1 MIKILFVCHGNI
13 CRSTMAEF
21 VMKELVRQAG
31 LAEQFYIASAATS
44 REEIGNDTHWGTKEK
59 LREEGIP
66 FTKRQA
72 VQICRKDYDRYD
84 YIIYFDSE
92 NKHEIRRICGEDT
105 AHKVYSLLSFAGVH
119 RDVAD
124 PWYTG
129 NFDQTYDD
137 VWAGC
142 QAFLR
147 FLRNDME

>member
-1 MIKILFVCHGNI
+1 MIKILFICHGNI

-21 VMKELVRQAG
+21 VMKELVRRAG
-31 LAEQFYIASAATS
+31 LADVFYIASAATS

-72 VQICRKDYDRYD
+72 VQLCKTDYGRYD
-84 YIIYFDSE
+84 YLIYFDSE

-105 AHKVYSLLSFAGVH
+105 AHKIYALLSFAGLQ

-129 NFDQTYDD
+129 NFDQTYED
-137 VWAGC
+137 VWTGC
-142 QAFLR
+142 QAFLQ
-147 FLRNDME
+147 FLCKNRV